1 MATSTVSA
9 SINTEVKT
17 IVAHRLQQAG
27 TTANEVIRSLWD
39 HIAATGQLPQFNSA
53 GPQTADGEDSEAFQR
68 LMELR
73 AAVPGNTP
81 LAHMSSA
88 DIKRELMM
96 RNV

>member
-9 SINTEVKT
+9 SVNTEIKT

-39 HIAATGQLPQFNSA
+39 HIAATGDIPRFNT
-53 GPQTADGEDSEAFQR
+53 PDHQTAGDDSEAFQR

-73 AAVPGNTP
+73 GAIPHNTP
-81 LAHMSSA
+81 LANMSPA
-88 DIKRELMM
+88 DIKRELMI
-96 RNV
+96 RDV